1 VVIILVKRR
10 KGKLMRKGYRRLNE
24 KQKKRIRQLYKQGL
38 SYTKVAKKMGVSR
51 RTVARYA
58 KQKIK

>member
-1 VVIILVKRR
+1 MKRR
-10 KGKLMRKGYRRLNE
+10 KGKSMRKGYRRLNE
-24 KQKKRIRQLYKQGL
+24 KQKKRIKQLYKQGL
-38 SYTKVAKKMGVSR
+38 SYTKVAKKMGVNR